1 MQFFVK
7 ICTFPHLF
15 VIRLDKIKS
24 QTMQNIQL
32 HVKII
37 SYFHH
42 LNNTI
47 TNDHKAEK
55 LIENA
60 ACCRRDEK
68 ELGFPLKWKIC
79 LLKLIHHQRPA
90 VEKKLNICTIQL
102 Q

>member
-24 QTMQNIQL
+24 
-32 HVKII
+32 H
-37 SYFHH
+37 FHH

-55 LIENA
+55 LTENA